1 MSAISTGI
9 DYYLAYQFVK
19 KLSTPFKNTDAY
31 KLGIID
37 EKGKPLKKRSQLTS
51 KEKESYRLMDTLIF
65 NLKKFLEKL
74 PGGKS
79 KIGSLAAA
87 LLLIKEERTLEEIL
101 EDDNLENK
109 LIEFINSQECYELL
123 KEYEQPINKYLK
135 ESGPTVVATG
145 QAGLDNNPPG
155 PSRRFAGARVF
166 KVPTSTFLRARM
178 GKKKYGHYRKILG
191 EIENAEEIRQY
202 GRKYYKEPIILE
214 DERTG
219 AMCYLRYGKKG

>member
-1 MSAISTGI
+1 MGISTGI

-19 KLSTPFKNTDAY
+19 KLSTPFKDTEAY

-37 EKGKPLKKRSQLTS
+37 EKGKVLKKRSQLSS
-51 KEKESYRLMDTLIF
+51 KERDSYKLMDTLIF

-87 LLLIKEERTLEEIL
+87 LMLIKEERTIEEIL
-101 EDDNLENK
+101 NDDNLENK
-109 LIEFINSQECYELL
+109 LSEFINSQECYDLL
-123 KEYEQPINKYLK
+123 LEYESPINKYIK
-135 ESGPTVVATG
+135 ESGPTVVTTG
-145 QAGLDNNPPG
+145 QAGLDKNPPG
-155 PSRRFAGARVF
+155 PRKFAGARVF
-166 KVPTSTFLRARM
+166 KVPTSTFLKARM
-178 GKKKYGHYRKILG
+178 GKKKYEPYRKILG
-191 EIENAEEIRQY
+191 EIENGEEIRQY

>member
-1 MSAISTGI
+1 MATISTGI

-19 KLSTPFKNTDAY
+19 KLSTPFKETEAY

-37 EKGKPLKKRSQLTS
+37 EKGKVLKKRSRLTS
-51 KEKESYRLMDTLIF
+51 KERESYKLMDTLIF
-65 NLKKFLEKL
+65 NIKKFLEKL

-87 LLLIKEERTLEEIL
+87 LMLIKEQRSIDELVNDE
-101 EDDNLENK
+101 NLENK
-109 LIEFINSQECYELL
+109 FIEFINSQECFDLL
-123 KEYEQPINKYLK
+123 LEYEEPISKYLK
-135 ESGPTVVATG
+135 ESGPTVVTTG
-145 QAGLDNNPPG
+145 QAGLDKNPPG
-155 PSRRFAGARVF
+155 PRTFAGARVF
-166 KVPTSTFLRARM
+166 KVPTSTFLKARM
-178 GKKKYGHYRKILG
+178 GKKKYEPYRKILG
-191 EIENAEEIRQY
+191 EIENGEEIRQY